1 MRPVVI
7 PRKIKQNNSMRLDI
21 RFSQEQAE
29 DLFAFIL
36 AVVEHS
42 FQRHGMWNR
51 TEYEFKRRVR
61 LLEERAVSLRHWL
74 GYTIERIK
82 DDMRPYLDAQLLG
95 TKVETSERSSWG
107 VDDGATFVVD
117 KD

>member
-1 MRPVVI
+1 
-7 PRKIKQNNSMRLDI
+7 MRLDI
-21 RFSQEQAE
+21 RFTREQAE

-36 AVVEHS
+36 AAVERS
-42 FQRHGMWNR
+42 FQKYGMHNR

-82 DDMRPYLDAQLLG
+82 DDMLPYLRADLLG
-95 TKVETSERSSWG
+95 GGVETSERNTWG
-107 VDDGATFVVD
+107 IDDGSVMVVD
-117 KD
+117 GD

>member
-1 MRPVVI
+1 
-7 PRKIKQNNSMRLDI
+7 MRLDV

-29 DLFAFIL
+29 ELFAFIL
-36 AVVEHS
+36 AVVERS

-61 LLEERAVSLRHWL
+61 LLEERTISLRHWL

-82 DDMRPYLDAQLLG
+82 DDMQPYLDSQLLG
-95 TKVETSERSSWG
+95 TEHKTSERASWG
-107 VDDGATFVVD
+107 VQDGEAYVIGED
-117 KD
+117 